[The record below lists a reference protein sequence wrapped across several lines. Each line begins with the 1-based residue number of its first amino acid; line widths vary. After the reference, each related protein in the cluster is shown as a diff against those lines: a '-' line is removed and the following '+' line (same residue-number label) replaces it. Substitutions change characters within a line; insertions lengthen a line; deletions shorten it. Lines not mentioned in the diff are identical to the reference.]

1 MDARQIERCRDW
13 CQPSN
18 RASVCVERDVDSLQS
33 SKGGRRVMRIR
44 PLASRCGLNALLP
57 RPAPHSLLRCTLTH
71 LALEP

>member
-18 RASVCVERDVDSLQS
+18 RASVCVERDVDSLHS
-33 SKGGRRVMRIR
+33 SRGGRRVMRIR
-44 PLASRCGLNALLP
+44 PLASRCGQNALQCAPLP
-57 RPAPHSLLRCTLTH
+57 AGLPLTH